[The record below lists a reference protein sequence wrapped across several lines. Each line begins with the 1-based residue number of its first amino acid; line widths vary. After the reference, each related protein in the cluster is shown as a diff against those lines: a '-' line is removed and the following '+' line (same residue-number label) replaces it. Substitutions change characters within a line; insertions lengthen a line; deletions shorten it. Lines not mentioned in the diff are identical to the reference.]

1 MNLSRLGTALM
12 AFALAGPVGAV
23 GVLPDFSAV
32 VDGSGDAVVNIATT
46 HRGPEPENG
55 EEEAR
60 PFDELFRRFFG
71 DQVPGTPPPGG
82 DTVSTGSGFI
92 ISADGY
98 IITNHHVVRDAEAIV
113 VTLADGR
120 QYDARLVGHDEET
133 DLALLQVAAV
143 SLPVVRTGDSTRL
156 RVGEWVL
163 AIGSPFGFEHS
174 VTAGIVSAK
183 ARSLRTERFVPF
195 IQTDVAINPGN
206 SGGPLFNLS
215 GEVVGVNSQIYS
227 RNGGYQGVSFA
238 IPIEVAL
245 DVVSQLRDGGR
256 VRRGWLGVNIQD
268 VSRDLARSFGLDRPQ
283 GALVSR
289 VRDDSPAQRAG
300 LQVGDVIVEFGGQPV
315 DRSATLPQL
324 VGAAR
329 PRQRI
334 QMVVLRNGQRVP
346 VEVQLD
352 EAPGLR
358 VAATLPSM
366 DEAADGRL
374 GVVVSDLDDDRRRF
388 EELREYGVLVTHVD
402 DGAAR
407 RGGLREGDVIL
418 RVDRTWV
425 RDAVHFA
432 ELTAAMPMTRPVAF
446 LVQRAGAPVFLAVER
461 GAGE

>member
-1 MNLSRLGTALM
+1 MRVPLVGTTLL
-12 AFALAGPVGAV
+12 AFALAGSAGAV
-23 GVLPDFSAV
+23 GLLPDFSNV
-32 VDGSGDAVVNIATT
+32 VETTGDAVVNIATT
-46 HRGPEPENG
+46 HRA
-55 EEEAR
+55 EEAAAEPGAVR

-71 DQVPGTPPPGG
+71 DQAPDAPEPGD

-92 ISADGY
+92 ISTDGF
-98 IITNHHVVRDAEAIV
+98 IITNHHVVRGADEIL

-120 QYDARLVGHDEET
+120 QYDARLVGYDEET
-133 DLALLQVAAV
+133 DLALLRIDASA
-143 SLPVVRTGDSTRL
+143 LPVVRTGDSSRL

-206 SGGPLFNLS
+206 SGGPLFNLE

-245 DVVSQLRDGGR
+245 DVVSQLRDDGR

-289 VRDDSPAQRAG
+289 VRDDSPAKRAG
-300 LQVGDVIVEFGGQPV
+300 LLVGDVIVELDGRPV
-315 DRSATLPQL
+315 ERSAMLPQL
-324 VGAAR
+324 IGSVR
-329 PRQRI
+329 PQEDVRL
-334 QMVVLRNGQRVP
+334 VVLRNGERIP
-346 VEVQLD
+346 VVVRLE

-358 VAATLPSM
+358 VAVTPESVG
-366 DEAADGRL
+366 AASDGRL
-374 GVVVSDLDDDRRRF
+374 GVQVADLEDSRRRF
-388 EELREYGVLVTHVD
+388 EELSEYGVLVTQVD
-402 DGAAR
+402 EGAAR

-418 RVDRTWV
+418 RVDRIWV

-432 ELTAAMPMTRPVAF
+432 ELAAAMPATRPVAF
-446 LVQRAGAPVFLAVER
+446 LVQRSGVPVFLAVER